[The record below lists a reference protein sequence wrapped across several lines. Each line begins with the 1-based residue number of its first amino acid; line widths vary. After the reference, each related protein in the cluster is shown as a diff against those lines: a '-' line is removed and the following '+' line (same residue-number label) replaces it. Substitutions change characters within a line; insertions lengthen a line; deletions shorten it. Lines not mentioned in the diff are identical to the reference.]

1 MANPKPPTSAKD
13 WYGLSLGLPIVIM
26 ATRGSDP
33 HYFCKIVVHPIS
45 NFIQGISSSNEI
57 SSKFTSKFMQFD
69 RFVYC
74 FSGPWKEPPLKNEH
88 SRKSGRCHQPR
99 KTSPRMSS
107 LLWPLFDVW
116 RLSLRLTPVDRGQ
129 GSWLMMP

>member
-33 HYFCKIVVHPIS
+33 HVFLSKLLS
-45 NFIQGISSSNEI
+45 IQFPI
-57 SSKFTSKFMQFD
+57 SSKAFPHPTKFHPSLHPNSCNSIDLFTVFRD
-69 RFVYC
+69 I
-74 FSGPWKEPPLKNEH
+74 WKEPPLKNEH

-116 RLSLRLTPVDRGQ
+116 RLSLRLTPVDKGQ
-129 GSWLMMP
+129 GRMP